1 MIWIKGEKMKKIY
14 FASPLFSNMELR
26 YNAWVVEMIRKEFT
40 ELDVYLP
47 QEQGDINDKSQ
58 YASSL
63 MIAKADTDA
72 LLESDLLV
80 AVLDGLVIDPGVASE
95 IGVAY
100 QAGIPILGLYTDSR
114 QQGAEVPEKIT
125 ALSDIAESQFSYVN
139 LYTTGLIK
147 LNGAILSNESELIDA
162 MKEYFQ

>member
-1 MIWIKGEKMKKIY
+1 MSQQIY

-26 YNAWVVEMIRKEFT
+26 YNAWVVEQIRAEYPK
-40 ELDVYLP
+40 LNVYLP

-72 LLESDLLV
+72 LLQSQVLI
-80 AVLDGLVIDPGVASE
+80 AVLDGLIIDPGVASE
-95 IGVAY
+95 IGVAF
-100 QAGIPILGLYTDSR
+100 QAGIPIIGLYTDSR
-114 QQGAEVPEKIT
+114 QQGADVPEKIA
-125 ALSDIAESQFSYVN
+125 ALNDIAESQFSYVN

-147 LNGAILSNESELIDA
+147 CNGEIVNNEASLIQTIN
-162 MKEYFQ
+162 KYL

>member
-1 MIWIKGEKMKKIY
+1 MKSIY

-26 YNAWVVEMIRKEFT
+26 YNAWVVEQIRAHYPGI
-40 ELDVYLP
+40 DVYLP

-58 YASSL
+58 YANSL

-72 LLESDLLV
+72 LLKSDILV
-80 AVLDGLVIDPGVASE
+80 AVLDGLIIDPGVASE

-100 QAGIPILGLYTDSR
+100 QAGIPIIGLYTDSR
-114 QQGAEVPEKIT
+114 QQGAAVPEKIA
-125 ALSDIAESQFSYVN
+125 ALSEIAESQFSYVN

-147 LNGAILSNESELIDA
+147 LNGVIVDTEEAMIAAINN
-162 MKEYFQ
+162 Y

>member
-1 MIWIKGEKMKKIY
+1 MKQQIY
-14 FASPLFSNMELR
+14 FASPLFSSMEVR
-26 YNAWVVEMIRKEFT
+26 YNAWVVEQIRQDYPNLE
-40 ELDVYLP
+40 VYLP

-72 LLESDLLV
+72 LLASDVLV

-100 QAGIPILGLYTDSR
+100 QAGIPIIGLYTDSR
-114 QQGAEVPEKIT
+114 QQGSEVPEKIA
-125 ALSDIAESQFSYVN
+125 ALSEIAESQFSYVN
-139 LYTTGLIK
+139 LYTSGLIK
-147 LNGAILSNESELIDA
+147 LNGEIVSDERQLLDRL
-162 MKEYFQ
+162 KVYLDK

>member
-1 MIWIKGEKMKKIY
+1 MSQKIY

-26 YNAWVVEMIRKEFT
+26 YNAWVVEQIRDTYQDLK
-40 ELDVYLP
+40 VYLP

-72 LLESDLLV
+72 LLESNLLV
-80 AVLDGLVIDPGVASE
+80 AVLDGLIIDPGVASE

-100 QAGIPILGLYTDSR
+100 QAGIPIIGLYTDSR
-114 QQGAEVPEKIT
+114 QQGADVPEKIA
-125 ALSDIAESQFSYVN
+125 ALSEIAESQFSYVN

-147 LNGAILSNESELIDA
+147 LNGEIVDNEEQLITTIA
-162 MKEYFQ
+162 NYLK